1 MYGAL
6 AKTQTL
12 KKGSRFQNKMTNGIS
27 VNERKKTVN
36 KDLKMGIF
44 F

>member
-27 VNERKKTVN
+27 VNERKTVN